1 MGSSLELGQIGSFLR
16 TTPSVLRVF
25 AGGLPEQAAAWH
37 PGAGKWCM
45 REVIGHLTEE
55 DKRDFIG
62 RIRLMLD
69 QKEPHLPV
77 TDQEEVARMRR
88 DCYKDIDCLLQEFAV
103 VRTESVAF
111 VSKLEEAMLDRWGI
125 HPKIGRLRIIDLLHE
140 WIYHDLNHLRQI
152 SATIQSLL
160 WEHLGNMQGFYKS

>member
-1 MGSSLELGQIGSFLR
+1 MGTSLELGQIASFLR

-25 AGGLPEQAAAWH
+25 AGGLSEQATVWH

-88 DCYKDIDCLLQEFAV
+88 DCYKDIDRLLQEFAV

-111 VSKLEEAMLDRWGI
+111 VSELKEAMLDRWGI

-152 SATIQSLL
+152 SANIQSLL